1 MPAGRL
7 TPSPLRW
14 TKNFIFGGYLGEHL
28 LPYRAKEPGIVILPL
43 KNGELLST
51 EDASREVGLSDW
63 WSEAESLWEE
73 NKKEG
78 TIYSLSE
85 RIDFHN
91 QLTAQL
97 GKPGGYL
104 VMYPKSGNNIAAA
117 WVPVDGSLVD
127 HKAYWMHTGSLAEAR
142 YLTGIFNSET
152 LAERVRPLQ
161 AVGLFGA
168 RDFDKYVF
176 AIEYGLYDDTDA
188 NHQELVRLVE
198 HAEMVAAKVDLD
210 GAKTFQAERKRI
222 REAMDKDGVAADI
235 ESVVMRI
242 LPEFSL
248 DDDEADESSPDPD
261 SSLF

>member
-1 MPAGRL
+1 
-7 TPSPLRW
+7 
-14 TKNFIFGGYLGEHL
+14 
-28 LPYRAKEPGIVILPL
+28 
-43 KNGELLST
+43 
-51 EDASREVGLSDW
+51 
-63 WSEAESLWEE
+63 
-73 NKKEG
+73 
-78 TIYSLSE
+78 
-85 RIDFHN
+85 
-91 QLTAQL
+91 
-97 GKPGGYL
+97 
-104 VMYPKSGNNIAAA
+104 MYPKSGNNIAAA

-176 AIEYGLYDDTDA
+176 AIEYGLYDDTDV